1 MTEDDEKTSAKL
13 SVILAEK
20 KKKVEKPKKVE
31 EKRVE
36 FDDKKSYSLVESLF
50 ETKKVEQPSEETE
63 AQPTQYFQAQSEIE
77 GQYTPEPLSCERQ
90 MALPYLQIADPVRD
104 AIPKVNY
111 FCLRVKPTSTY

>member
-104 AIPKVNY
+104 AIPKVI
-111 FCLRVKPTSTY
+111 FFLCSS